1 MSLLLRFYR
10 TMELRTD
17 HQNEDS
23 QDDEDD
29 GVPVL
34 RQELLQRR
42 DALLRQQQLTQSG
55 ERSGWIDL

>member
-1 MSLLLRFYR
+1 MSPLLRFYR
-10 TMELRTD
+10 SMELRTD
-17 HQNEDS
+17 HQNEDA